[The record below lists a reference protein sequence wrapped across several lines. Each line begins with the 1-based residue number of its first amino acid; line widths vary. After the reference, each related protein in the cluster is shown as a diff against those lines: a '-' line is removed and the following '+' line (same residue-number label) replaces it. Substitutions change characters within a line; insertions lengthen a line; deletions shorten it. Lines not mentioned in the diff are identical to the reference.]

1 MGTFYKMEVNLIRV
15 KIVRIKKE
23 GETMIFNDGFDAEDT
38 AILGGIIGFAEDS
51 IKNEELG
58 ENDDDAIPEISDD
71 QIADCIE
78 QNQEISLQL
87 LYNENPELVQHLIKR
102 AYQDRARSLQQITEK
117 EIQAVREEMLEEL
130 RTQQKNSEHFG

>member
-1 MGTFYKMEVNLIRV
+1 
-15 KIVRIKKE
+15 
-23 GETMIFNDGFDAEDT
+23 MIFNDGFDAEDA